1 MTIIFINLRTVVT
14 GNWLIAPMKERLK
27 KIWQFLRPPLSLKE
41 ARQKGLRY
49 FILIICVYLVRDLLL
64 YVVLP
69 LTACNAIF
77 K

>member
-1 MTIIFINLRTVVT
+1 
-14 GNWLIAPMKERLK
+14 MKERLK
-27 KIWQFLRPPLSLKE
+27 KAWQFLRPPMSLKE

>member
-1 MTIIFINLRTVVT
+1 
-14 GNWLIAPMKERLK
+14 MKESLK
-27 KIWQFLRPPLSLKE
+27 KIWRFLRPPLTLKE